1 MLSFSM
7 PNFSQ
12 GLCQRSALSI
22 AGLSLVY
29 AIGQSQSA
37 VIVYII
43 YYFPGLLRVEP
54 LDFGVF

>member
-12 GLCQRSALSI
+12 GLFQRSALSI

-54 LDFGVF
+54 LDSGVF